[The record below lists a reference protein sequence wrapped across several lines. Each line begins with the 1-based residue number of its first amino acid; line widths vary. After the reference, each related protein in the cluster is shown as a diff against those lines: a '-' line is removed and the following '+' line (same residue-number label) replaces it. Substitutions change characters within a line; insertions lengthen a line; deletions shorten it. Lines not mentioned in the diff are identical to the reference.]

1 MYREKEI
8 PNLGTL
14 KFYYNLGA
22 VGMFE
27 DYVGESY
34 VDRIIL
40 NPKRAKIGDMIKLL
54 FFSYKVACK
63 KLELPVKF
71 SLEDFED
78 NIGTILTELSS
89 EMFQDIN
96 IALGLNE
103 KEAKE
108 QKKMKV
114 SK

>member
-8 PNLGTL
+8 PNLGAV

-27 DYVGESY
+27 DYVNESY
-34 VDRIIL
+34 VDRILL
-40 NPKRAKIGDMIKLL
+40 NPKRAKIGDIVKLL
-54 FFSYKVACK
+54 YFSYKVACK
-63 KLELPVKF
+63 KLEIPVKF
-71 SLEDFED
+71 TMEDFEE
-78 NIGTILTELSS
+78 NTGTLLTELSS
-89 EMFQDIN
+89 EMFADIN

-108 QKKMKV
+108 QKKMQVTK
-114 SK
+114 